1 MWRAHAAM
9 SIVAALKATFKAL
22 VLPPAGPLLLAVVG
36 LALWHRRPR
45 LARALLAIG
54 VGGLLLLSLPIVSS
68 ALLVAAGDTR
78 ALDPVQARKAQAIV
92 ILSGG
97 LRRDAPEYG
106 GDTLGRLS
114 LERTRYGAKV
124 ARETGLPVLVTGGPY
139 GPTRPEAHVMRDV
152 LEREY
157 GVPVRWVEDRARTT
171 RENAQFTARILR
183 PLGIERI
190 VLVVHAFDVPRA
202 RLEFERAGLSVV
214 PAPTVIPRLAVVSVA
229 DFLPSAAAL
238 QSSYY
243 ALYELFG
250 YAGVRLGL

>member
-1 MWRAHAAM
+1 M
-9 SIVAALKATFKAL
+9 SFVAALKATFKAL
-22 VLPPAGPLLLAVVG
+22 VLPPAGPLLLALVG
-36 LALWHRRPR
+36 LAFWRMRPR
-45 LARALLAIG
+45 LARVLVAVG
-54 VGGLLLLSLPIVSS
+54 VGVLLLFSLPIVSS
-68 ALLVAAGDTR
+68 ALRLAASDTR
-78 ALDPVQARKAQAIV
+78 VLDPAAAREAQAIV

-97 LRRDAPEYG
+97 LRRAAPEYG
-106 GDTLGRLS
+106 GDTLGRLA

-124 ARETGLPVLVTGGPY
+124 ARETGLPVLVTGGAY

-171 RENAQFTARILR
+171 RENAQFSAQLLR
-183 PLGIERI
+183 PLGVERV
-190 VLVVHAFDVPRA
+190 VLVVHAFDVRRA

-214 PAPTVIPRLAVVSVA
+214 PAPTMIPRLAAAGVA
-229 DFLPSAAAL
+229 DFLPSAEAL

>member
-1 MWRAHAAM
+1 M
-9 SIVAALKATFKAL
+9 SFVAALKAAFKAL
-22 VLPPAGPLLLAVVG
+22 VLPPAGPLLLALVG

-45 LARALLAIG
+45 LARGLVAAG
-54 VGGLLLLSLPIVSS
+54 VGALLLLSLPVVSS
-68 ALLVAAGDTR
+68 ALLLAAS
-78 ALDPVQARKAQAIV
+78 DPRVFDPAAASKAQAIV

-106 GDTLGRLS
+106 GDTLGRLA
-114 LERTRYGAKV
+114 LERTRYGARV
-124 ARETGLPVLVTGGPY
+124 ARETGLPVLVTGGAY

-171 RENAQFTARILR
+171 RENARFTAQILR
-183 PLGIERI
+183 PLGIERV

-202 RLEFERAGLSVV
+202 RLEFERAGLSVL
-214 PAPTVIPRLAVVSVA
+214 PAPTMIPRLVGAGIA
-229 DFLPSAAAL
+229 DFVPSAAAL

>member
-1 MWRAHAAM
+1 LLGLGLGRA
-9 SIVAALKATFKAL
+9 
-22 VLPPAGPLLLAVVG
+22 
-36 LALWHRRPR
+36 RPR
-45 LARALLAIG
+45 RARVLVAVG
-54 VGGLLLLSLPIVSS
+54 VGGLLLLSLPVVSS
-68 ALLVAAGDTR
+68 ALLLAASDPRVLDPAAAG
-78 ALDPVQARKAQAIV
+78 AAQAIV

-106 GDTLGRLS
+106 GDTLGRLA

-124 ARETGLPVLVTGGPY
+124 ARETGLPVLVTGGAY

-157 GVPVRWVEDRARTT
+157 GVTVRWVEDRARTT
-171 RENAQFTARILR
+171 RENAQFTARVLR
-183 PLGIERI
+183 PLGIERV

-202 RLEFERAGLSVV
+202 RLEFERAGLNVV
-214 PAPTVIPRLAVVSVA
+214 PAPTMIPRLAAAGIA

>member
-1 MWRAHAAM
+1 M
-9 SIVAALKATFKAL
+9 SFVAALKAIFKAL
-22 VLPPAGPLLLAVVG
+22 VLPPAGPLLLALVG

-45 LARALLAIG
+45 LARALAAAG
-54 VGGLLLLSLPIVSS
+54 VGALLLLSLPIVSS
-68 ALLVAAGDTR
+68 ALLVAASDTR
-78 ALDPVQARKAQAIV
+78 VFDSAAARDAQAIV

-106 GDTLGRLS
+106 GDTLARLS

-124 ARETGLPVLVTGGPY
+124 ARETGLPVLVTGGAY
-139 GPTRPEAHVMRDV
+139 GPSRPEAHVMREV

-171 RENAQFTARILR
+171 HENAQFTAKILR
-183 PLGIERI
+183 PLGIERV

-202 RLEFERAGLSVV
+202 RLEFERAGLAVL
-214 PAPTVIPRLAVVSVA
+214 PAPTFVPRLAVAGIGDV
-229 DFLPSAAAL
+229 LPSAAAL
-238 QSSYY
+238 QASYY

>member
-1 MWRAHAAM
+1 M
-9 SIVAALKATFKAL
+9 SLPIVALKAVFKAL
-22 VLPPAGPLLLAVVG
+22 VLPPAGPLLVAAVG

-45 LARALLAIG
+45 LARALATLG
-54 VGGLLLLSLPIVSS
+54 VGALLLMSLPIVAA
-68 ALLVAAGDTR
+68 ALLMAASDAR
-78 ALDPVQARKAQAIV
+78 VLDPAAAREAQAIV
-92 ILSGG
+92 ILAGG

-114 LERTRYGAKV
+114 LERTRYGAKI

-139 GPTRPEAHVMRDV
+139 GRTRPEAHVMRDV
-152 LEREY
+152 LEREF
-157 GVPVRWVEDRARTT
+157 GVRVQWVEDRARTT
-171 RENAQFTARILR
+171 RENAHFSAQILR
-183 PLGIERI
+183 PLGIERV

-202 RLEFERAGLSVV
+202 RLEFERAGLRVL
-214 PAPTVIPRLAVVSVA
+214 PAPTVLPRLAVAGVA

>member
-1 MWRAHAAM
+1 M
-9 SIVAALKATFKAL
+9 SFVAALKATFKAL
-22 VLPPAGPLLLAVVG
+22 VLPPAGPLLLALVG
-36 LALWHRRPR
+36 LAFWCMRPR
-45 LARALLAIG
+45 LARVLVAVGVGALL
-54 VGGLLLLSLPIVSS
+54 LFSLPIVSS
-68 ALLVAAGDTR
+68 ALRLAASDTR
-78 ALDPVQARKAQAIV
+78 VLDPAAAREAQAIV

-106 GDTLGRLS
+106 GDTLGRLA

-124 ARETGLPVLVTGGPY
+124 ARETGLPVLVTGGAY

-171 RENAQFTARILR
+171 RENAQFTAQLLR
-183 PLGIERI
+183 PLGVERV
-190 VLVVHAFDVPRA
+190 VLVVHAFDVRRA

-214 PAPTVIPRLAVVSVA
+214 PAPTMIPRLAIVGVA
-229 DFLPSAAAL
+229 DFLPSAEAL

>member
-1 MWRAHAAM
+1 MNF
-9 SIVAALKATFKAL
+9 VAALKAIFKAL
-22 VLPPAGPLLLAVVG
+22 ALPPAGPLLLALIG

-45 LARALLAIG
+45 LARALAAAG
-54 VGGLLLLSLPIVSS
+54 VGALLLLSLPIVSS
-68 ALLVAAGDTR
+68 ALQVAASDTQ
-78 ALDPVQARKAQAIV
+78 ALDPAAARGAQAIV

-97 LRRDAPEYG
+97 LRRNAPEYG

-139 GPTRPEAHVMRDV
+139 GHTRPEAQVMRET
-152 LEREY
+152 LEREF

-171 RENAQFTARILR
+171 RENAQLSAQMLR
-183 PLGIERI
+183 PLGIERVI
-190 VLVVHAFDVPRA
+190 LVVHAFDVRRA
-202 RLEFERAGLSVV
+202 RLEFERAGLSVL
-214 PAPTVIPRLAVVSVA
+214 PAPTLIPRLAVAGIV

-238 QSSYY
+238 QFSYY

>member
-1 MWRAHAAM
+1 M
-9 SIVAALKATFKAL
+9 SFVAALKAAFKAL
-22 VLPPAGPLLLAVVG
+22 VLPPAGPLLLAAIG

-45 LARALLAIG
+45 LARALAAIG
-54 VGGLLLLSLPIVSS
+54 VGALLLLSLPVVSS
-68 ALLVAAGDTR
+68 ALLLAASDTR
-78 ALDPVQARKAQAIV
+78 VLDPGAARDAQAIV

-139 GPTRPEAHVMRDV
+139 GRTPPEARVMRDA
-152 LEREY
+152 LELEF
-157 GVPVRWVEDRARTT
+157 GVRVRWVEDRARTT
-171 RENAQFTARILR
+171 RENAQFTAQILR
-183 PLGIERI
+183 PLGIERV
-190 VLVVHAFDVPRA
+190 VLVVHAFDVRRA
-202 RLEFERAGLSVV
+202 RLEFERAGLSVL
-214 PAPTVIPRLAVVSVA
+214 PAPTVIPRLAVAGIA
-229 DFLPSAAAL
+229 DFVPSAAAL
-238 QSSYY
+238 QFSYY

>member
-1 MWRAHAAM
+1 M
-9 SIVAALKATFKAL
+9 SFVAVLKAVFKAL
-22 VLPPAGPLLLAVVG
+22 VLPPAGPLLLALAG
-36 LALWHRRPR
+36 LMLWRVRPR
-45 LARALLAIG
+45 LARALVAVG
-54 VGGLLLLSLPIVSS
+54 VGSLLLLSLPIVSS

-78 ALDPVQARKAQAIV
+78 TLDLAEARKAQAIV

-114 LERTRYGAKV
+114 LERTRYGARV

-157 GVPVRWVEDRARTT
+157 RVPVRWIEDGARTT
-171 RENAQFTARILR
+171 RENALYTAQILR

-214 PAPTVIPRLAVVSVA
+214 PAPTGIPRLAVVSVA

>member
-1 MWRAHAAM
+1 M
-9 SIVAALKATFKAL
+9 SFVAALKAAFKAL
-22 VLPPAGPLLLAVVG
+22 VLPPAGPLLLAAIG

-45 LARALLAIG
+45 LARALATIG
-54 VGGLLLLSLPIVSS
+54 VGALLLLSLPVVSS
-68 ALLVAAGDTR
+68 ALLLAASDTR
-78 ALDPVQARKAQAIV
+78 VLDPTAAHDAQAIV

-97 LRRDAPEYG
+97 LRRDAPEFG

-139 GPTRPEAHVMRDV
+139 GRTRPEAHVMREV
-152 LEREY
+152 LEREF
-157 GVPVRWVEDRARTT
+157 GVRVRWVEDRARTT
-171 RENAQFTARILR
+171 RENAQLSAQILR
-183 PLGIERI
+183 PLGIERV
-190 VLVVHAFDVPRA
+190 VLVVHAFDVRRA
-202 RLEFERAGLSVV
+202 RLEFERAGFAVL
-214 PAPTVIPRLAVVSVA
+214 PAPTLIPRPTVAGVA